1 MKRSVFFKGLIVM
14 GLLALLPLAGCSPA
28 GLLALISPVAPTV
41 TPAAA
46 TATVTP
52 TTTQPQVVA
61 TSVPATVLLTQEQLL
76 ADLYQRVNP
85 SVVNITVS
93 AGSGSFAQQGS
104 GSGFVYDDRGHI
116 ITNNHVIA
124 DANKIWVTFADGTM
138 LPAKIV
144 GTDPGT
150 DLAVIKVDR
159 PADELRPVT
168 LGDSDTLQV
177 GQLAVAIGNPFGLEG
192 TMTVGI
198 ISALGRVLSAGSTGF
213 AIVDLIQTDAPINP
227 GNSGGPLL
235 DARGQVIGVNTLI
248 FSQTGVSSGV
258 GLAVPVA
265 AVKRVVPTLIEKG
278 RYAHPWL
285 GISGRSI
292 TPALAEALR
301 LPVQQGALVELAV
314 SGGPAEQVGIQGGNR
329 RTYVDGLP
337 VAVGGDIIVAV
348 DGVEVKNFDDLVGY
362 LARRTE
368 VGQQVTLT
376 VLRGGREQNINVR
389 LGERP
394 AGD

>member
-1 MKRSVFFKGLIVM
+1 MNRSIFFRLLIVISLI
-14 GLLALLPLAGCSPA
+14 GLLLLAGCSPA
-28 GLLALISPVAPTV
+28 GLLALIGPAAPTV
-41 TPAAA
+41 TQTPA
-46 TATVTP
+46 TAAVAP
-52 TTTQPQVVA
+52 TTTQSQVIA
-61 TSVPATVLLTQEQLL
+61 TPVPATALLTQEQLL

-85 SVVNITVS
+85 SVVNITVTE
-93 AGSGSFAQQGS
+93 GSGSFAQQGT
-104 GSGFVYDDRGHI
+104 GSGFVYDDKGHI
-116 ITNNHVIA
+116 VTNNHVVA
-124 DANKIWVTFADGTM
+124 DATKIWVTFADGTM

-150 DLAVIKVDR
+150 DLAVIQVDR
-159 PADELRPVT
+159 PARELHPVT

-198 ISALGRVLSAGSTGF
+198 ISALGRVLSAASSGF

-235 DARGQVIGVNTLI
+235 DVGGRVIGVNTLI

-265 AVKRVVPTLIEKG
+265 AVKRVVPALIEKG
-278 RYAHPWL
+278 HYAHPWL

-292 TPALAEALR
+292 TPALAEALE
-301 LPVQQGALVELAV
+301 LPVQQGALVELTV
-314 SGGPAEQVGIQGGNR
+314 SGGPAEQAGIQGGYR

-337 VAVGGDIIVAV
+337 VTIGGDIIVAV
-348 DGVEVKNFDDLVGY
+348 DGAEVKSFDDLVGY

-368 VGQQVTLT
+368 VGQQITLT
-376 VLRGGREQNINVR
+376 LLRNGSQLKVQVR
-389 LGERP
+389 LEERP
-394 AGD
+394 AGG